1 MPDSIPYVVEPMA
14 LSDLDQV
21 MAIERASFSL
31 SWSER
36 AYRYEIVENEHST
49 MLVVRPAPRLLGRP
63 AAWLRRIG
71 RVLPGPRAKP
81 GPVLGYAGFWLLVDD
96 AHVATI
102 AVDPDLRGR
111 GLGALLLTSLLTR
124 AMVLGARRATLEV
137 RVSNEAAQGLYLKY
151 GFQIVERRRRY
162 YSDNNEDAYL
172 MATPALQSAAFQEI
186 LQGHTAALAARLSQ
200 QQPPPR
206 DERTPR

>member
-1 MPDSIPYVVEPMA
+1 MLDSIPYLVEPMVV
-14 LSDLDQV
+14 SDLGQV

-49 MLVVRPAPRLLGRP
+49 MLVVRTAPRLLGRP
-63 AAWLRRIG
+63 AAWLQRLG
-71 RVLPGPRAKP
+71 WGNPGTQKS

-102 AVDPDLRGR
+102 AVDPDHRGR
-111 GLGALLLTSLLTR
+111 GLGALLLASLIER
-124 AMVLGARRATLEV
+124 AADLGARRATLEV
-137 RVSNEAAQGLYLKY
+137 RVSNETAQGLYRKY

-172 MATPALQSAAFQEI
+172 MATPSFESPDFQET
-186 LQGHTAALAARLSQ
+186 LRRNTAALARRLSQ
-200 QQPPPR
+200 PPP
-206 DERTPR
+206 PPA